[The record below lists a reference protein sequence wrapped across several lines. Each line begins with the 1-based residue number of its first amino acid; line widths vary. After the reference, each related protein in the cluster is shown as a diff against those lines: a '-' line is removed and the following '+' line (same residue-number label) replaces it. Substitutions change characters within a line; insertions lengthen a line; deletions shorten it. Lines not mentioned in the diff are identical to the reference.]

1 MDSSLKSINT
11 SNHLPEDTYTAGLK
25 QIWVLDALS
34 VFFVNIGTS
43 LLSKIHL

>member
-11 SNHLPEDTYTAGLK
+11 SNHLPEDTYTAGPK
-25 QIWVLDALS
+25 QIWVLDAIPVS
-34 VFFVNIGTS
+34 FENIGTS